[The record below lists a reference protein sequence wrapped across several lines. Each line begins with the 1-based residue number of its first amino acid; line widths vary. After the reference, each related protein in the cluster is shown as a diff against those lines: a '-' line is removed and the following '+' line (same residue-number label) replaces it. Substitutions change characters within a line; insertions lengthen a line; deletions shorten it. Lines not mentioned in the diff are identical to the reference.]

1 LSSEPGTYGSVCH
14 VGARAANGT
23 VNRGLGAEIMKK
35 SQIQCLVKF
44 ALGVSLLVACIV
56 MLSQPARA
64 QSTYGTVTGSV
75 VDASGAAIA
84 DAQVTLTNLG
94 TSEKRT
100 QSTGS
105 DGLYSFVNLF
115 PGKYKV
121 DAEKT
126 GFKRTSRT
134 DIVVEVQQT
143 SRIDL
148 TMQVGAVNQVVEV
161 TGETPLLQPETSSLG
176 EVVEQRQTD
185 ELPLNGRNIFN
196 LAFVA
201 PSVVPQGNSYGTPVG
216 KNPFDFANFQVGGSF
231 GNQSAEYLDGQPLN
245 IGYINLPLII
255 PTQDSIGEF
264 KVQYNNVG
272 PEWGK
277 FSGGVINFS
286 TKSGSNE
293 WHGTAYEFLRNKVLN
308 ANQFFAN
315 KNGIPRSPFTQNQY
329 GATLGG
335 AAVKEKLFF
344 FFSWESFGLR
354 QGTVFTTTVPT
365 LAERGG
371 AGASGP
377 FDFSALCGNGFAGGI
392 CNDRI
397 VVGTPPPGAP
407 PCVTGA
413 TPTTTCRVT
422 DQIYNPLSV
431 NTSTGVRQPFSG
443 NVIPAGVLNQPSKFL
458 FGLVLNPINSLTSFN
473 FVKATGLGGNSDE
486 YVPRVDYQINS
497 KSHIF
502 GRYSYWKLMDLPRDP
517 FGTGLCQDRC
527 TETYHSNALAIGYNY
542 TVNPTTIADL
552 NVSASRF
559 RYLRVPV
566 NAGFDVI
573 KELYPAAYNPAVP
586 SIERTPLT
594 PCFGISDPLVTC
606 SQGQSAISDNDTQYN
621 FSPRVTMIR
630 GRHTLAAG
638 AQFELSYD
646 NYLQTNTGGGLISFN
661 GFWTQDKAA
670 GAGTP
675 GTGVDFADFLLGY
688 GLGIGSPLGNQ
699 TSGAVN
705 ISGPVAGKQFY
716 RAIYVGDTWKLSNK
730 LTLNLGLRY
739 DLQGPWSE
747 RHDRLTYFNPSVANL
762 TVAGC
767 GGSIG
772 SPCAGDLFLV
782 KTGVNG
788 SRNNLP
794 LDTKNIMPRLGVA
807 YSLDQKTV
815 LRAGYGIFFITNFV
829 SFGVNPYIDP
839 VSSSTNPFFSSN
851 NGGLTPAS
859 RLDASNCTL
868 SAPGAANFSCATP
881 GPFGATLVVPPG
893 RNPQPSASGYA
904 LSLQNFSATGYT
916 VQRNGSVQQWNL
928 DVQRELPA
936 GLFVDVAYAGAHG
949 VHLPQFNTNINQIPD
964 GLIAAAAAQAAQGQ
978 TPTIAQVVPAAN
990 YPFTPALSGSLAKG
1004 FLVQGQLDRPFPQ
1017 YTGLNLNGQ
1026 GCCGSNYHSLQAT
1039 VVRRFRGG
1047 GTMLMAYTNAKLLA
1061 NTDSLTSWLE
1071 GGGTGGVG
1079 QVQDWNNLKAERS
1092 LASQDVS
1099 QRLVIS
1105 YVLDLPFGHGKQF
1118 LSDVSGVGDKLVSG
1132 WGIDGV
1138 TIFQRGF
1145 PLKISYGGSTP
1156 LSSLGL
1162 GIGTLRPN
1170 VVAGCNKGRPSGVSQ
1185 LNEWFNT
1192 ACFTAPP
1199 DWGFGTES
1207 RVDSTLRQKGVNN
1220 FDFSIFKRTTFGPSE
1235 RMNVEFRTEFFN
1247 IFNHPQFAAPNT
1259 TLVSPNFG
1267 VVTNTL
1273 GNPRLVQFALK
1284 FAF

>member
-1 LSSEPGTYGSVCH
+1 
-14 VGARAANGT
+14 
-23 VNRGLGAEIMKK
+23 MKK
-35 SQIQCLVKF
+35 SQIQFLAAF
-44 ALGVSLLVACIV
+44 ALAVSFLVVCIV
-56 MLSQPARA
+56 MLSQPAWA

-75 VDASGAAIA
+75 TDASGGAVA
-84 DAQVTLTNLG
+84 DAQVTLTNQG

-105 DGLYSFVNLF
+105 DGLYTFVNLF
-115 PGKYKV
+115 AGKYKV

-286 TKSGSNE
+286 TRSGNNE
-293 WHGTAYEFLRNKVLN
+293 WHGSAYEFLRNKVLN
-308 ANQFFAN
+308 ANEFFAN
-315 KNGIPRSPFTQNQY
+315 AAGIKRPPFTQNQY

-335 AAVKEKLFF
+335 PAFKDKLFF
-344 FFSWESFGLR
+344 FFSWERFALR

-365 LAERGG
+365 LAERGLG
-371 AGASGP
+371 ATTN
-377 FDFSALCGNGFAGGI
+377 FDFSAAGLPAI
-392 CNDRI
+392 FD
-397 VVGTPPPGAP
+397 
-407 PCVTGA
+407 
-413 TPTTTCRVT
+413 
-422 DQIYNPLSV
+422 PLTV
-431 NTSTGVRQPFSG
+431 NTTTGVRSQFPG
-443 NVIPAGVLNQPSKFL
+443 NIIPASRINPSSLLLLNLLIPKPTNTA
-458 FGLVLNPINSLTSFN
+458 LVNN

-486 YVPRVDYQINS
+486 YIPRVDYVINN
-497 KSHIF
+497 KSRIF
-502 GRYSYWKLMDLPRDP
+502 GRYSYWKLADLPRDP
-517 FGTGLCQDRC
+517 FGTGVCQDRC
-527 TETYHSNALAIGYNY
+527 AETYHTNALAIDYSY
-542 TVNPTTIADL
+542 TVSPTILAGV

-559 RYLRVPV
+559 RYLRTPN
-566 NAGFDVI
+566 NAGFDVT
-573 KELYPAAYNPAVP
+573 KEGFPAAYNSAVP

-594 PCFGISDPLVTC
+594 PDFAISDTLVTH
-606 SQGQSAISDNDTQYN
+606 SQGQSAISDKDTQYN
-621 FSPRVTMIR
+621 FSPRVTVLH
-630 GRHTLAAG
+630 GRHTFAAG
-638 AQFELSYD
+638 GQFEFSYD
-646 NYLQTNTGGGLISFN
+646 NYLQTNTGGGLISFR
-661 GFWTQDKAA
+661 GLWTADKAR

-675 GTGVDFADFLLGY
+675 GTGIDFADFILGF
-688 GLGIGSPLGNQ
+688 GEGIGSPLGNQ
-699 TSGAVN
+699 TSSAVN

-716 RAIYVGDTWKLSNK
+716 RGFYGGDTWKVTNK
-730 LTLNLGLRY
+730 LTLNLGFRW
-739 DLQGPWSE
+739 DFPGSWTE
-747 RHDRLTYFNPSVANL
+747 RFDRLTYFNPSVANL
-762 TVAGC
+762 TVTGCSGTAGSRC
-767 GGSIG
+767 
-772 SPCAGDLFLV
+772 PGDLFLV

-788 SRNNLP
+788 GRNNLP
-794 LDTKNIMPRLGVA
+794 LDKHQAMPRLGLA
-807 YSLDQKTV
+807 YSLDKKTV
-815 LRAGYGIFFITNFV
+815 IRAGYGIFFIPNFV

-839 VSSSTNPFFSSN
+839 VSSSVSPFNGSN

-859 RLDASNCTL
+859 SLSCVFLPSPPNPPFTCT
-868 SAPGAANFSCATP
+868 PNTGA
-881 GPFGATLVVPPG
+881 FGATLVVPPG
-893 RNPQPSASGYA
+893 RNVVPSTFA
-904 LSLQNFSATGYT
+904 LAEQNFSATGYT
-916 VQRNGSVQQWNL
+916 VQKNGSVQQWNL

-936 GLFVDVAYAGAHG
+936 GFFVDVAYAGSHG
-949 VHLPQFNTNINQIPD
+949 VHLPLFNPNINQIPD
-964 GLIAAAAAQAAQGQ
+964 RFIAQAATQYNPNCVQ
-978 TPTIAQVVPAAN
+978 PCNPDANVTIAQVVPLAN
-990 YPFTPALSGSLAKG
+990 YPFSPALTQSLAPGNLK
-1004 FLVQGQLDRPFPQ
+1004 QGQLDRPFPQ
-1017 YTGLNLNGQ
+1017 YTGLNLNGF
-1026 GCCGSNYHSLQAT
+1026 GCCSSIYHSLQAT
-1039 VVRRFRGG
+1039 ARRRFAGG
-1047 GTMLMAYTNAKLLA
+1047 GTLLVAYTNAKLLA
-1061 NTDSLTSWLE
+1061 TADTLTSWLE
-1071 GGGTGGVG
+1071 GNGTGGVAG
-1079 QVQDWNNLKAERS
+1079 IQDWNNLKGEKS

-1105 YVLDLPFGHGKQF
+1105 YVLDLPVGHGKKY
-1118 LSDVSGVGDKLVSG
+1118 LSSLQGVSDKLVSG

-1138 TIFQRGF
+1138 TVFQRGF
-1145 PLKISYGGSTP
+1145 PLKITYGGGTP
-1156 LSSLGL
+1156 LSLKGL

-1170 VVAGCNKGRPSGVSQ
+1170 VIAGCNTSARGTSPRLSK
-1185 LNEWFNT
+1185 WFNT

-1199 DWGFGTES
+1199 FYGFGDES
-1207 RVDSTLRQKGVNN
+1207 RVDAHLRQDGVKN
-1220 FDFSIFKRTTFGPSE
+1220 FDFAVFKRTTFGPGE

-1259 TLVSPNFG
+1259 TQVSPTFG
-1267 VVTNTL
+1267 VVSSTL
-1273 GNPRLVQFALK
+1273 GNPRLIQFGLK

>member
-1 LSSEPGTYGSVCH
+1 MQNQLS
-14 VGARAANGT
+14 RF
-23 VNRGLGAEIMKK
+23 
-35 SQIQCLVKF
+35 F
-44 ALGVSLLVACIV
+44 ALLGCAVCFFFFSMTLFSPPLL
-56 MLSQPARA
+56 A
-64 QSTYGTVTGSV
+64 QSTYGSIAGAVTDS
-75 VDASGAAIA
+75 SGAAIA

-100 QSTGS
+100 QTTGS
-105 DGLYSFVNLF
+105 DGPYSFVNLF
-115 PGKYKV
+115 PGRYKV
-121 DAEKT
+121 EAEKT
-126 GFKRTSRT
+126 GFKHFTRPEV
-134 DIVVEVQQT
+134 VVEVNQ
-143 SRIDL
+143 SARIDVTL
-148 TMQVGAVNQVVEV
+148 QVGDVTQSVEV
-161 TGETPLLQPETSSLG
+161 TAETPLLQSETSSLG
-176 EVVEQRQTD
+176 QVVEQRETN

-196 LAFVA
+196 LTAIA
-201 PSVVPQGNSYGTPVG
+201 PSVVPQGNNYGTPVG

-231 GNQSAEYLDGQPLN
+231 ANQSAEYLDGQPLN
-245 IGYINLPLII
+245 IGYINLPLIL
-255 PTQDSIGEF
+255 PTQDSVGEF
-264 KVQYNNVG
+264 KVQYNNLG
-272 PEWGK
+272 PDWGK
-277 FSGGVINFS
+277 FSGGVINLS
-286 TKSGSNE
+286 TKSGTNE
-293 WHGTAYEFLRNKVLN
+293 WHGSAYEFLRNKVLN

-315 KNGIPRSPFTQNQY
+315 KAGIPRSPFTQNQY
-329 GATLGG
+329 GATIGG
-335 AAVKEKLFF
+335 APLKDKLFA
-344 FFSWESFGLR
+344 FFSWEKFSLR

-365 LAERGG
+365 LAER
-371 AGASGP
+371 SG
-377 FDFSALCGNGFAGGI
+377 DFSAAGLP
-392 CNDRI
+392 RI
-397 VVGTPPPGAP
+397 F
-407 PCVTGA
+407 
-413 TPTTTCRVT
+413 
-422 DQIYNPLSV
+422 DPLSV
-431 NTSTGVRQPFSG
+431 NPACPPGSTCPRTQLTFNGTP
-443 NVIPAGVLNQPSKFL
+443 NVIDPARVNPTSKFL
-458 FGLVLNPINSLTSFN
+458 LGLIPNPTNSATVNN
-473 FVKATGLGGNSDE
+473 FVKATGLGGDSDE
-486 YVPRVDYQINS
+486 YVPRVDYKIND
-497 KSHIF
+497 KSRIF
-502 GRYSYWKLMDLPRDP
+502 GRYSYWKLADLPRDP

-527 TETYHSNALAIGYNY
+527 TETYHTHALAIGYNY
-542 TVNPTTIADL
+542 NLTSATTLDV

-559 RYLRVPV
+559 KYLRVPV
-566 NAGFDVI
+566 NAGFDVT
-573 KELYPAAYNPAVP
+573 KEGFPAAYNGAVP
-586 SIERTPLT
+586 DIERTPLT
-594 PCFGISDPLVTC
+594 PCFGISDPGITC

-621 FSPRVTMIR
+621 FSPRVTMIH
-630 GRHTLAAG
+630 GRHTFVAG

-661 GFWTQDKAA
+661 GFWTEDNAK
-670 GAGTP
+670 GAGTA
-675 GTGVDFADFLLGY
+675 GTGSDFADFLLGF

-716 RAIYVGDTWKLSNK
+716 RAIYFGDTWKLSNK

-767 GGSIG
+767 GGSLG
-772 SPCAGDLFLV
+772 SPCSGELFLV

-788 SRNNLP
+788 GRNNLP

-815 LRAGYGIFFITNFV
+815 MRAGYGIFFIPNFV

-1026 GCCGSNYHSLQAT
+1026 GCCGSTYHSLQAT
-1039 VVRRFRGG
+1039 LVRRFAGG
-1047 GTMLMAYTNAKLLA
+1047 GTMLVAYTNAKLLA

-1118 LSDVSGVGDKLVSG
+1118 LSDMSGVSDKLVSG

-1170 VVAGCNKGRPSGVSQ
+1170 VVAGCNKGTPSGVSQ
-1185 LNEWFNT
+1185 LSEWFNT

-1267 VVTNTL
+1267 VVTSTL